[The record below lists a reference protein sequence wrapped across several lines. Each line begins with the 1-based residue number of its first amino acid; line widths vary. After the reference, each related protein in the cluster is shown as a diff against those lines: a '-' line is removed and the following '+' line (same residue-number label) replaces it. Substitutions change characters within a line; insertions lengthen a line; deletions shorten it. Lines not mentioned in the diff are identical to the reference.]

1 MIKPG
6 ETPDVGNGGV
16 EEEDPTG
23 PVVRDRRR
31 LDPET
36 GELREPVAETSD
48 ATDAS
53 GGGSDTSS
61 ANDASSPS
69 GANNANGAS
78 DATSASDAEK
88 LAAQRLEDLQRLQA
102 EFVNYRRRVER
113 DRAASRTGA
122 IAELCEALIPVMDAI
137 ELAREHG
144 ELEGGP
150 FQGMAENLEAT
161 LAKFGWERYGTAG
174 EEFDPQVHE
183 ALMHEDDPEAN
194 VATIKQ
200 VLQPGY
206 RVEERVLRAARV
218 AVVGP

>member
-1 MIKPG
+1 MTQSG
-6 ETPDVGNGGV
+6 EQPEFATGGGGD
-16 EEEDPTG
+16 EETDPAT

-36 GELREPVAETSD
+36 GELRQEAAANSGAEAQDEKVLEDLTSAVA
-48 ATDAS
+48 DAS
-53 GGGSDTSS
+53 E
-61 ANDASSPS
+61 
-69 GANNANGAS
+69 
-78 DATSASDAEK
+78 AEK
-88 LAAQRLEDLQRLQA
+88 LAAQRLDDLQRLQA
-102 EFVNYRRRVER
+102 EFVNYRRRTER
-113 DRAASRTGA
+113 DLAAARTAGVA
-122 IAELCEALIPVMDAI
+122 SLCEALIPVLDAI

-161 LAKFGWERYGTAG
+161 LTKFGWERYGAAG

-183 ALMHEDDPEAN
+183 ALMHETDEGAE

>member
-1 MIKPG
+1 MTNPG
-6 ETPDVGNGGV
+6 VTPEFGAGNGGV
-16 EEEDPTG
+16 EEEDSTG

-36 GELREPVAETSD
+36 GELREPAAPAASEPGEIAID
-48 ATDAS
+48 KDTDA
-53 GGGSDTSS
+53 
-61 ANDASSPS
+61 AA
-69 GANNANGAS
+69 
-78 DATSASDAEK
+78 AEE
-88 LAAQRLEDLQRLQA
+88 LAAQRLDDLQRLQA
-102 EFVNYRRRVER
+102 EFVNYRRRMER
-113 DRAASRTGA
+113 DLSAARTAGVA
-122 IAELCEALIPVMDAI
+122 DLCEALIPVMDAI

-161 LAKFGWERYGTAG
+161 LTKFGWERYGAAG

-183 ALMHEDDPEAN
+183 ALMHESDEEAS

>member
-48 ATDAS
+48 TTGASGDGSDAS
-53 GGGSDTSS
+53 T

-69 GANNANGAS
+69 GANGAS
-78 DATSASDAEK
+78 DTSSASDAEK

-144 ELEGGP
+144 ELEG
-150 FQGMAENLEAT
+150 
-161 LAKFGWERYGTAG
+161 
-174 EEFDPQVHE
+174 
-183 ALMHEDDPEAN
+183 
-194 VATIKQ
+194 
-200 VLQPGY
+200 
-206 RVEERVLRAARV
+206 
-218 AVVGP
+218 

>member
-1 MIKPG
+1 MTNPG
-6 ETPDVGNGGV
+6 VTPEFGTGNGGV
-16 EEEDPTG
+16 AEEDSTG

-36 GELREPVAETSD
+36 GELRDPAAPAASERREIGID
-48 ATDAS
+48 NDTDAAAAEEV
-53 GGGSDTSS
+53 GG
-61 ANDASSPS
+61 
-69 GANNANGAS
+69 
-78 DATSASDAEK
+78 
-88 LAAQRLEDLQRLQA
+88 QRLDGLPSLEAMVVDSRH
-102 EFVNYRRRVER
+102 RV
-113 DRAASRTGA
+113 DGDVSAARTAGVA
-122 IAELCEALIPVMDAI
+122 DLCEALIPVMDAI

-150 FQGMAENLEAT
+150 FQGMAENLEPT
-161 LAKFGWERYGTAG
+161 LTKLGWERYGAAG

-183 ALMHEDDPEAN
+183 ALMHESDEEAS

>member
-16 EEEDPTG
+16 EEEDPTA

-36 GELREPVAETSD
+36 GQLREPVAETSD
-48 ATDAS
+48 ATDAA
-53 GGGSDTSS
+53 GDGSDASS
-61 ANDASSPS
+61 ANDAKGSR
-69 GANNANGAS
+69 GANG
-78 DATSASDAEK
+78 ASDAEK

-161 LAKFGWERYGTAG
+161 LAKFGWERYGAAG

-183 ALMHEDDPEAN
+183 ALMHEDDPEAST
-194 VATIKQ
+194 ATIKQ

>member
-1 MIKPG
+1 MTQSGDNPEFATG
-6 ETPDVGNGGV
+6 GGAEET
-16 EEEDPTG
+16 DPTA

-36 GELREPVAETSD
+36 GELRQNATTADSAPEIEEELSSAVA
-48 ATDAS
+48 DAS
-53 GGGSDTSS
+53 E
-61 ANDASSPS
+61 
-69 GANNANGAS
+69 
-78 DATSASDAEK
+78 AEQ
-88 LAAQRLEDLQRLQA
+88 LAAQRLDDLQRLQA
-102 EFVNYRRRVER
+102 EFVNYRRRMER
-113 DRAASRTGA
+113 DLAAARTAGV
-122 IAELCEALIPVMDAI
+122 AELCESLIPVLDAI

-161 LAKFGWERYGTAG
+161 LRKFGWERYGAAG

-183 ALMHEDDPEAN
+183 ALMHESDESAE

>member
-1 MIKPG
+1 MTKPG
-6 ETPDVGNGGV
+6 ETPDFAAEGGGV
-16 EEEDPTG
+16 EESDPTG

-31 LDPET
+31 IDPET
-36 GELREPVAETSD
+36 GELRDGADAAVAD
-48 ATDAS
+48 AAAAVAGATDGEA
-53 GGGSDTSS
+53 
-61 ANDASSPS
+61 DAS
-69 GANNANGAS
+69 A
-78 DATSASDAEK
+78 AEA
-88 LAAQRLEDLQRLQA
+88 LAAQRLDDLQRLQA
-102 EFVNYRRRVER
+102 EFVNFRRRSER
-113 DRAASRTGA
+113 DLGAARQAGVA
-122 IAELCEALIPVMDAI
+122 DLCEALIPVMDAI

-150 FQGMAENLEAT
+150 FQAMAENLETT
-161 LAKFGWERYGTAG
+161 LAKFGWERYGAPG

-183 ALMHEDDPEAN
+183 ALMHESDEEAS